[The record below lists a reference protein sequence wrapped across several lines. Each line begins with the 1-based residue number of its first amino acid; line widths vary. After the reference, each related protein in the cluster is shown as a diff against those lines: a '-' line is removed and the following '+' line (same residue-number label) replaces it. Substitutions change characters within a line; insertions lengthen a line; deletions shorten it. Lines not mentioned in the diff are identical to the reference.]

1 MTSYSDLILRWRHSA
16 KVLLTCDDT
25 VLTYSECVMRGDEL
39 ARAFLGLGL
48 ERPARVAL
56 VLPNSAEFVISLYA
70 CARIGITAV
79 PISTWSKPSELRRIL
94 RDARVDLVLARDAFP
109 GHAIAES
116 LQAACADDPSLDALQ
131 VYEWSRG
138 QGAAS
143 PVSELLSHGSR
154 CDDRRWSI
162 ESGTSAHTD
171 ADLVVLYTS
180 GSTGAPKGVIL
191 PQSSVALNGV
201 AIAGRMGFG
210 GNDRIFSYFP
220 LFFSGGLCNALTGA
234 ISCGAELVT
243 QSRFDPAGAL
253 SLIRSR
259 RCTGRNVWHD
269 GLEPVAAVEG
279 FRPGDFSRMRRGLHV
294 DPELYRRL
302 SLAVDEG
309 INMYGMT
316 ETATAFTCGDW
327 REPADVRQS
336 THGKPFDGSDLRICN
351 PDETSPLGVGVEG
364 EICVRGYN
372 LMRGYTDG
380 SHVERIDD
388 DGFFHTG
395 DIGFVDPAG
404 YLHFVGR
411 RKTLIK
417 VKGLTVQPEEVEAT
431 LLRHPAISKAV
442 VVGEGGGH
450 ESKGVVAL
458 IVLHEG
464 DRWDM
469 QALRTYCQEELS
481 SYKVPRLLVVDA
493 NRFPLSASLKIDRIG
508 AATLLKQIAAEVGC
522 GDADST
528 EQN

>member
-1 MTSYSDLILRWRHSA
+1 
-16 KVLLTCDDT
+16 
-25 VLTYSECVMRGDEL
+25 MRGDEL

-79 PISTWSKPSELRRIL
+79 PISTWSKPSELKRIL
-94 RDARVDLVLARDAFP
+94 RDARVDLVLAKDAFL
-109 GHAIAES
+109 GHAIAENVR
-116 LQAACADDPSLDALQ
+116 AACADDPSLGALQ
-131 VYEWSRG
+131 VYEWCEG
-138 QGAAS
+138 QGPANQ
-143 PVSELLSHGSR
+143 VSELLSHGSR
-154 CDDRRWSI
+154 CDERKWSL
-162 ESGTSAHTD
+162 ESGTPARAN
-171 ADLVVLYTS
+171 ADLVILYTS
-180 GSTGAPKGVIL
+180 GSTGQPKGVIL
-191 PQSSVALNGV
+191 QQSSVALNGV
-201 AIAGRMGFG
+201 AIANRMGFG
-210 GNDRIFSYFP
+210 EDDRIFSYFP

-253 SLIRSR
+253 ALIRSR

-269 GLEPVAAVEG
+269 GLEPIAAVEG
-279 FRPGDFSRMRRGLHV
+279 FKSNDLIEMCRGLHV
-294 DPELYRRL
+294 DPDFCRRL
-302 SLAVDEG
+302 SLPVDEG

-336 THGKPFDGSDLRICN
+336 THGKPFDGADLRICN
-351 PDETSPLGVGVEG
+351 PNTTSPLGVGVEG

-380 SHVERIDD
+380 SHVERIDE

-442 VVGEGGGH
+442 VVGEGVGH
-450 ESKGVVAL
+450 ESSGVAAL
-458 IVLHEG
+458 IVLHDG
-464 DRWDM
+464 ACLDM
-469 QALRTYCQEELS
+469 QALQTYCREELS

-493 NRFPLSASLKIDRIG
+493 DQFPLSASLKIDRIG
-508 AATLLKQIAAEVGC
+508 AAALLQQVATQIGR
-522 GDADST
+522 GDAEST
-528 EQN
+528 TGN